1 LITGLLITGT
11 SLRHRR
17 NPNLNVSIR
26 GAGRGATLETEIRKP
41 VKIRIDNISLS
52 FGGVRALIDV
62 SAEIRGKEI
71 LAIIGPNGAGKTALL
86 NCINGFYKPQK
97 GEIYF
102 NQRKITRLR
111 PDKLA
116 RMGISRTFQNI
127 ELYTGL
133 STQDNIMA
141 ARHILMKQ
149 NFITDALYIGP
160 AQREEIKHRHTV
172 EEIID
177 FLEIEALRKTPV
189 GVLPYGMR
197 KRVELGRALALEPQV
212 LLLDEP
218 MAGMN
223 LEEKEDIARF
233 IIDIFEGQGDTYPD
247 TPILKNGI
255 SCIVLVEHDM
265 GVVMDIADRIIVL
278 DFGKKIAEGTP
289 AEIKANPEVINA
301 YLGQGMAAG

>member
-1 LITGLLITGT
+1 MDTA
-11 SLRHRR
+11 
-17 NPNLNVSIR
+17 V
-26 GAGRGATLETEIRKP
+26 RKP
-41 VKIRIDNISLS
+41 VKIRIDNVSLS

-62 SAEIRGKEI
+62 SAEIRDKEI

-102 NQRKITRLR
+102 EGRRITRMR

-116 RMGISRTFQNI
+116 KMGISRTFQNI

-141 ARHILMKQ
+141 ARHVLMKQ
-149 NFITDALYIGP
+149 TFVTGALYFGP
-160 AQREEIKHRHTV
+160 AHHEEIEHRHTV

-247 TPILKNGI
+247 TPVLKNGI

-265 GVVMDIADRIIVL
+265 GVVMDIADRIVVL

-289 AEIKANPEVINA
+289 TEIKANPEVINA
-301 YLGQGMAAG
+301 YLGQAVEAEK